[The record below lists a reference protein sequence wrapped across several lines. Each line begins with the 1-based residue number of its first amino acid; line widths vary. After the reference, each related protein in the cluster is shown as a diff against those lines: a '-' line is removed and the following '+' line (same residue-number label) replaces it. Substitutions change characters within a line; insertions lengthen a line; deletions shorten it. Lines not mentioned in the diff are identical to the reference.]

1 MTPGADQAAEKMRRF
16 EPRDPAWRDRVE
28 ASFARQAFM
37 TGTLGATIDRLAPGE
52 VDLAVAF
59 ADGLVQQHGYF
70 HAGVTTTLADTAAG
84 YAALS
89 LYPKGFG
96 VLTTEFK
103 MNLLNPGRGA
113 RLVAR
118 GRVIKP
124 GRTLTVAASDVYG
137 QTPGEEDIHIATG
150 LFTMIALEGLND

>member
-1 MTPGADQAAEKMRRF
+1 MTQVAEKVRAF

-28 ASFARQAFM
+28 SSFARQAFM
-37 TGTLGATIDRLAPGE
+37 TTLGASIDRLEPGS

-124 GRTLTVAASDVYG
+124 GRTLTVTASDVYG

>member
-1 MTPGADQAAEKMRRF
+1 MSRF
-16 EPRDPAWRDRVE
+16 EPRDPDWERRVA
-28 ASFARQAFM
+28 ASFARQSFM
-37 TGTLGATIDRLAPGE
+37 DTLGASIGRLAPGE
-52 VDLAVAF
+52 VDLVASE
-59 ADGLVQQHGYF
+59 APGLKQQHGFF
-70 HAGVTTTLADTAAG
+70 HAGVSTTLADSAAG

-89 LYPKGFG
+89 LYPRGYG

-124 GRTLTVAASDVYG
+124 GRTLTVAASDVW
-137 QTPGEEDIHIATG
+137 GETDGEPDVHIATG
-150 LFTMIALEGLND
+150 LFTLMALEGMND